1 MHILT
6 KFRFSKFKNFF
17 LTGVLRDPIKF
28 EIQSE
33 KSLIYLVESMP
44 CRLEDILRREG
55 NPIKY

>member
-6 KFRFSKFKNFF
+6 KFHFSKFKNFF

-28 EIQSE
+28 ENQSE
-33 KSLIYLVESMP
+33 NSLRYLVESMP
-44 CRLEDILRREG
+44 CRLEDIFMREG